1 MKFRHPHR
9 DLSQPASL
17 SSQVLKILAKVSS
30 EQNLHAGGLVQA
42 VVNLSRLFTTTRATL
57 PLKYLDDPAHASAY
71 LSYFLPVNLSKIQVL
86 LDELPEDDGMKASDR
101 SMSVL
106 DLGCGPG
113 TGALALLDWLWHR
126 SPEQAK
132 SVSVLAADM
141 SRVPLRDTKRLWDAY
156 CREVGISSEG
166 LNCVEGNLE
175 HPLKGD
181 LGKQIA
187 RGGPYDLMIMANC
200 LNELFPALVDAPTER
215 AAVVSQLLPFL
226 APHGTIMIVE
236 PALRQTARALHHTRN
251 HLLKQGFCTVYSP
264 CLHEGACP
272 ALDNPDDWCH
282 EERPWETPPAIAA
295 IDRDVGFIKDALKF
309 SYLLL
314 RTDGRTIARRS
325 PQTFRVVSELREL
338 KGEKRAW
345 LCNETGRPEVGRL
358 DRKASPENAAV
369 DSWHRGAIV
378 QIERIVRKEREGKV
392 SPVGRIESDSA
403 VQIIRSV

>member
-1 MKFRHPHR
+1 MLMHPFN
-9 DLSQPASL
+9 QKKPANL
-17 SSQVLKILAKVSS
+17 SSEILKVLAKVSP
-30 EQNLHAGGLVQA
+30 EKNLRGDALTQA
-42 VVNLSRLFTTTRATL
+42 VVHLSRLFTTARPTL
-57 PLKYLDDPAHASAY
+57 MSRYLEDPAHASAY
-71 LSYFLPVNLSKIQVL
+71 HSYFLPVNFSKVQVL
-86 LDELPEDDGMKASDR
+86 LDELPNDSGQEIPDHTMA
-101 SMSVL
+101 VL

-126 SPEQAK
+126 SPERAK
-132 SVSVLAADM
+132 SLSVLATDA
-141 SRVPLRDTKRLWDAY
+141 SYAPLKDTERLWDAY
-156 CREVGISSEG
+156 CQEVGISSEG
-166 LNCVEGNLE
+166 LRCVEGNLE

-181 LGKQIA
+181 LGKQIV
-187 RGGPYDLMIMANC
+187 RGGPYDLIIMANC
-200 LNELFPALVDAPTER
+200 LNELFSASVDPSAER
-215 AAVVSQLLPFL
+215 AAIVAQLLPFL

-236 PALRQTARALHHTRN
+236 PAMRQTARALHQMRN
-251 HLLKQGFCTVYSP
+251 HLLKQGLCTVYSP

-272 ALDNPDDWCH
+272 ALDHPDDWCH

-314 RTDGRTIARRS
+314 RTDGRTIAMRS

-358 DRKASPENAAV
+358 DRKASSYNAAV

-392 SPVGRIESDSA
+392 SALGRIEPDAA
-403 VQIIRSV
+403 VEIVRPV

>member
-1 MKFRHPHR
+1 M
-9 DLSQPASL
+9 QPFNEKRPSSL

-30 EQNLHAGGLVQA
+30 ERDLHGAGLAQA

-57 PLKYLDDPAHASAY
+57 PLHYLDDPAHASAY
-71 LSYFLPVNLSKIQVL
+71 LSYFLPVNLSKIQAL
-86 LDELPEDDGMKASDR
+86 LDELPEDSGTETPNHPMA
-101 SMSVL
+101 VL

-113 TGALALLDWLWHR
+113 TGALALLDWLWHH
-126 SPEQAK
+126 SPERAG
-132 SVSVLAADM
+132 SVSVLAADT
-141 SRVPLRDTKRLWDAY
+141 SPAPLQDSKRMWEAY
-156 CREVGISSEG
+156 CQEVGISSTG
-166 LNCVEGNLE
+166 LQCVEGNLE

-181 LGKQIA
+181 LGKQIV
-187 RGGPYDLMIMANC
+187 RGGPYDLIIMANC
-200 LNELFPALVDAPTER
+200 LNELFPASVDPPAER
-215 AAVVSQLLPFL
+215 AVVVAQLLPFL

-236 PALRQTARALHHTRN
+236 PALRQTARALHHVRN
-251 HLLKQGFCTVYSP
+251 HLLKQGVCTVYSP
-264 CLHEGACP
+264 CLHGGACP
-272 ALDNPDDWCH
+272 ALDRPDDWCH
-282 EERPWETPPAIAA
+282 EERPWQTPPVIAA

-314 RTDGRTIARRS
+314 RTDGRTIVPRS

-358 DRKASPENAAV
+358 DRKASPQNAAL

-378 QIERIVRKEREGKV
+378 QIERIIRKERDGKV
-392 SPVGRIESDSA
+392 SALGRIERDAA